1 VKPIGVVGGIG
12 PESTIDYYR
21 AMIAAYQDRQPDG
34 SYPAI
39 VISSVDAGAFLGPL
53 MAGDQETVL
62 RILVG
67 ELTRL
72 ERAGAGC
79 AIIAANSPH
88 VVFNELKGRSP
99 LPLVSI
105 VEATAL
111 EAIRLGRKRLGL
123 FGTRV
128 TMQGRFYHDVF
139 VPGGVA
145 LVLPDDQEQA
155 YIHDKYM
162 TELLKGIL
170 RPETRERLLAIVARL
185 KADAGIDGVILA
197 GTELPLILRDPTASD
212 IPLLDTT
219 VIHAR
224 AIVALAMTL

>member
-21 AMIAAYQDRQPDG
+21 AMIAAYQEKQPDG

-39 VISSVDAGAFLGPL
+39 VISSVDAGAFLRPL
-53 MAGDQETVL
+53 MGGDHETV
-62 RILVG
+62 IKVLVQ
-67 ELTRL
+67 ELERL
-72 ERAGAGC
+72 ARAGAGC
-79 AIIAANSPH
+79 AIVAANSPH
-88 VVFNELKGRSP
+88 VVFDELQRRSP

-105 VEATAL
+105 VQATAQ
-111 EAIRLGRKRLGL
+111 EALRLRRSRLGL

-128 TMQGRFYHDVF
+128 TMQGTFYQQVF
-139 VPGGVA
+139 VSSGIA
-145 LVLPDDQEQA
+145 LVAPKEEEQT
-155 YIHDKYM
+155 YIHEIYM
-162 TELLKGIL
+162 SELLRGIV
-170 RPETRERLLAIVARL
+170 RPETRERLLAIVARM
-185 KADAGIDGVILA
+185 KTEDGIDGVILA

-224 AIVALAMTL
+224 AIVAAALT

>member
-21 AMIAAYQDRQPDG
+21 AMIAAYQERVPDG

-53 MAGDQETVL
+53 MGGDHETV
-62 RILVG
+62 IAVLVA
-67 ELTRL
+67 EL
-72 ERAGAGC
+72 ERLARADAGC

-88 VVFNELKGRSP
+88 VVFAELQRRSP

-105 VEATAL
+105 VEATAD
-111 EAIRLGRKRLGL
+111 EAMRQGRRRLGL
-123 FGTRV
+123 FGTHV

-139 VPGGVA
+139 VPRGLS
-145 LVLPDDQEQA
+145 LVVPNEEEQA

-162 TELLKGIL
+162 TELLKGVL
-170 RPETRERLLAIVARL
+170 RPATRERLLAIIARL
-185 KADAGIDGVILA
+185 KADAGIDAVILA
-197 GTELPLILRDPTASD
+197 GTELPLILREPTASGL
-212 IPLLDTT
+212 PLLDTT

-224 AIVALAMTL
+224 AIVAAAIL